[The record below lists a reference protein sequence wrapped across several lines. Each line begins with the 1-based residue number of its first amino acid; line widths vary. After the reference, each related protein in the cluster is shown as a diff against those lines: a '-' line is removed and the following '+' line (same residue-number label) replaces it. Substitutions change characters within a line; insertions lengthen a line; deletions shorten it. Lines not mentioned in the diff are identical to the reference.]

1 MAASGML
8 LLFIYISAQAFP
20 MVPHQAFPQFTWYLT
35 LYHDMRL
42 PLLLSSHKPVG
53 MRPCVG
59 NQILPF
65 SYFLS
70 HAQIYLLP
78 DIIALSIFPD
88 NVGFTLWFNGGVVK
102 FPLFDTLVRQWTKTI
117 ILGSY
122 FSREEVLEDSKVV
135 ELGRS

>member
-35 LYHDMRL
+35 LYYDM
-42 PLLLSSHKPVG
+42 LLSSHKPVG

-59 NQILPF
+59 DQILPF

-88 NVGFTLWFNGGVVK
+88 NVGLTFWYNGGVVK
-102 FPLFDTLVRQWTKTI
+102 FPLFGTLVRQWTKTI

-122 FSREEVLEDSKVV
+122 FSREEVLEDSKV